1 MLLTSMARLALATWV
16 LGTVAAVRP
25 DPPAAPCVVSRVVDG
40 DTFHCRD
47 GRKVRLIGVD
57 SPERGQ
63 GVDARRA
70 TCALVGLLPAGR
82 TVRLEVDVA
91 PRDRY
96 GRVLA
101 YVWVG
106 ATLVNEAMVRN
117 GWAVRYTVPPNV
129 KYADRIGRAQKKA
142 RAAGAGLWAS
152 GGFECTPRDYRR
164 GECVSSR

>member
-1 MLLTSMARLALATWV
+1 MAWLVLATWV
-16 LGTVAAVRP
+16 LGAAAAVRHGSP
-25 DPPAAPCVVSRVVDG
+25 GAPCVVSRVVDG

-47 GRKVRLIGVD
+47 GRKVRLIGID

-63 GVDARRA
+63 GADARRA
-70 TCALVGLLPAGR
+70 TRALVRLLPAGR

-106 ATLVNEAMVRN
+106 ATLVNETMVRD

-129 KYADRIGRAQKKA
+129 KYADRIGHAQKKA
-142 RAAGAGLWAS
+142 RAARVGLWAS
-152 GGFECTPRDYRR
+152 GGFECTPRGYRR
-164 GECVSSR
+164 GECASSP